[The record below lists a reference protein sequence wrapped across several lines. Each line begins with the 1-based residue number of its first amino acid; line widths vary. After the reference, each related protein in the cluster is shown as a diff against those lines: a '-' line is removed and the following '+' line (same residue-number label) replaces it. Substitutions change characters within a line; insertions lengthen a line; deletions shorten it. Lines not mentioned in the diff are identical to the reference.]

1 MTLVSGVNVNFC
13 YSDRSMNTEPENFS
27 QQQLETNIKGILE
40 WLALAHG
47 RTGSDDADQLLRQLM
62 SLRDAPVPTNQR
74 IKLLDMLYAHAERI
88 VYAELPQLQQISL
101 PVSRKLRQQ
110 IKTIIDLLAT
120 LTQDYFNI
128 LADLFDPRGTNPL
141 RPPHLSLCRAMH
153 TIAWQIQV
161 SYLVAAPTNAGLWQ
175 QLHRAFRTARRLGLN
190 EFPGPNGSA
199 SVSRVYTDI
208 LLAAIAQP
216 ASSFAAAELNFVR
229 DYIEQSPLSVELLD
243 APPLEGRGIFWVD
256 LDKDFPPHALVRRLP
271 AADAHPLY
279 FSCDALAEGATRHR
293 AELKKGVPAAV
304 LGLPEFAGTH
314 GGRGVLRRLAALW
327 GNPVKRKFPRRRQ
340 TYRANLCMGL
350 NNLWRL
356 IKNPETPIVASE
368 WMVTNESPDGFA
380 LMHMSGI
387 TEALRI
393 GDIVALQAMD
403 ERAEATPIWH
413 ICITRWIVSE
423 NPEHI
428 ELGLELLAPRAIAA
442 EIAQPLDLTRGH
454 TAALL
459 LPETPPLHPTESL
472 VLPSGIL
479 KENSGRIVIM
489 VEGENLEIREVR
501 TTQLNEQS
509 SSIEVFSVARDDS
522 P

>member
-1 MTLVSGVNVNFC
+1 MTLVSGVNADFC
-13 YSDRSMNTEPENFS
+13 YSDRSMNTEPEDFS
-27 QQQLETNIKGILE
+27 QQQLEANIKGILE

-47 RTGSDDADQLLRQLM
+47 RTGAEDADQLLRQLM
-62 SLRDAPVPTNQR
+62 SLRDAPVPANQR

-88 VYAELPQLQQISL
+88 VFAELPQLQQISL
-101 PVSRKLRQQ
+101 PVSRKLRQR

-120 LTQDYFNI
+120 LTQDYFNT

-141 RPPHLSLCRAMH
+141 RPPHLSLRRAMYS
-153 TIAWQIQV
+153 IAWQIQV
-161 SYLVAAPTNAGLWQ
+161 NYLVAAPTSAGLWQ
-175 QLHRAFRTARRLGLN
+175 QLHGAFRTARRLGLD
-190 EFPGPNGSA
+190 EFPGPKGSA
-199 SVSRVYTDI
+199 SVRRVYTDI

-216 ASSFAAAELNFVR
+216 ASFSAAELNFIR
-229 DYIEQSPLSVELLD
+229 EYIEQNPLSVELLD
-243 APPLEGRGIFWVD
+243 APPLEGKGVFWVD
-256 LDKDFPPHALVRRLP
+256 LDKDFSPHALVRRLP
-271 AADAHPLY
+271 AADARALY
-279 FSCDALAEGATRHR
+279 FSCDALAEGAARHR
-293 AELKKGVPAAV
+293 AELKKGIPATV
-304 LGLPEFAGTH
+304 LGLPEFAETTAGH
-314 GGRGVLRRLAALW
+314 GVLRRLVALW
-327 GNPVKRKFPRRRQ
+327 GNPAKRKFPRRRQ
-340 TYRANLCMGL
+340 TYRANLCLGL

-356 IKNPETPIVASE
+356 IKNPETPVVASE

-380 LMHMSGI
+380 LMHMSGV

-403 ERAEATPIWH
+403 DRAEATPIWH
-413 ICITRWIVSE
+413 ICITRWVVSE

-442 EIAQPLDLTRGH
+442 EIAQPRDLTSGR

-472 VLPSGIL
+472 VLPSGTL
-479 KENSGRIVIM
+479 KENSGRIVVM
-489 VEGENLEIREVR
+489 VEGKNLEIREVR

-509 SSIEVFSVARDDS
+509 SSIEVFSVATDDS